1 VVQAQAVQ
9 AQAEMAI
16 PSQGLAAAA
25 QAAELVYW
33 GKAQM
38 VL

>member
-1 VVQAQAVQ
+1 VQAQAVQ

-16 PSQGLAAAA
+16 AKWRLAQVA
-25 QAAELVYW
+25 QVAELVYW